1 MDIRH
6 TVLKL
11 TTFCIDRGVIITPP
25 PLLKCQQNGCTE
37 SDYFPVDLSPFK
49 LTLDTTQ
56 KNLIFE
62 HLIVSS
68 FPWTDDKKSSFLI
81 WDLFLL
87 ETPLITFNVINT
99 ELPSFELDG
108 LSFQQKRSR
117 SPLIIPEM
125 PFIGSSPAYHQCARI
140 RVPSSLRRF
149 LPFNKWNLYL

>member
-1 MDIRH
+1 MVQLFSGR
-6 TVLKL
+6 
-11 TTFCIDRGVIITPP
+11 F
-25 PLLKCQQNGCTE
+25 E
-37 SDYFPVDLSPFK
+37 SPFS
-49 LTLDTTQ
+49 
-56 KNLIFE
+56 NW
-62 HLIVSS
+62 
-68 FPWTDDKKSSFLI
+68 PWTRNSATEKPNIWTSNSFLISYLTKEKKSSFLI

-140 RVPSSLRRF
+140 RVPSSLKRF